1 MRLRRIEAVHFG
13 RIDGLSLGD
22 LSPKLTVVH
31 GPNESGKSSLTALV
45 RHVLY
50 GFPTAGRR
58 AEAPYSSEAGKRL
71 GRLVFTDPEGEWV
84 IERVEGPKGGAAAVS
99 TLSGSPRPDLISELT
114 AGVPAHSY
122 RIVYGFGLAEMQ
134 QIADTKSQEDNLLAK
149 FYAASA
155 GLEVD
160 PGTVRAAVEGS
171 MESLWKKNG
180 STPELNRIKAERER
194 VRAEARALEA
204 EAEALRTDAAR
215 LESLEGDLDQARA
228 HRTETDVRAK
238 GVGRAIDTA
247 DRLLAESEAAETEAQ
262 RLDREAEAARSQSAA
277 LVVDPA
283 ALAAADTV
291 DALFEELSGFREK
304 LGTLASAE
312 TQAATLEVRLRS
324 AVADTGWS
332 VEAALTAG
340 SDAGAGAEIEAA
352 RDRFFRATERL
363 EMAVTARD
371 AARAEGMGTSA
382 PETALPNPWTVPG
395 FAIAAIGLAGVI
407 AGVVLAQTAVA
418 AIGALLI
425 AVGLV
430 LALAVRSAPGPRSD
444 SSRSRVTAAEAG
456 LESAAEALEKV
467 RAEWSEWVRSR
478 GFGDGTEDAA
488 AVLARYQAA
497 RSARTIEAERADVLA
512 IVERVR
518 ATALGYAR
526 RVGETVAVLLGEG
539 PEAATLERAGELVN
553 RARALVSAAR
563 GADAARR
570 ESTAQTDRLQR
581 EAAGVRARGAATVAA
596 AGSALTAIGAQM
608 LDEARAMLIEAD
620 ATAVDAAARFE
631 GLLEEVT
638 ALRARLGSER
648 RDTVLSELRLTEE
661 TLTERLAAGV
671 GDYAVMAVA
680 CRLLAL
686 AQERFE
692 RERKGPI
699 VECAEAA
706 LSSMTEGRYARI
718 SVPMGKDAIEVFTE
732 SSAAISPE
740 DLSRGTAEQLYL
752 ALRIGLI
759 EQSGQV
765 GSRLPVLIDDVLVNF
780 SPARMQQAARAIAD
794 LATRRQVV
802 FFTCH
807 PAVADLLCTVA
818 PDAVRL
824 ELAPPS

>member
-1 MRLRRIEAVHFG
+1 
-13 RIDGLSLGD
+13 
-22 LSPKLTVVH
+22 
-31 GPNESGKSSLTALV
+31 
-45 RHVLY
+45 
-50 GFPTAGRR
+50 
-58 AEAPYSSEAGKRL
+58 
-71 GRLVFTDPEGEWV
+71 
-84 IERVEGPKGGAAAVS
+84 
-99 TLSGSPRPDLISELT
+99 
-114 AGVPAHSY
+114 
-122 RIVYGFGLAEMQ
+122 
-134 QIADTKSQEDNLLAK
+134 
-149 FYAASA
+149 
-155 GLEVD
+155 
-160 PGTVRAAVEGS
+160 
-171 MESLWKKNG
+171 
-180 STPELNRIKAERER
+180 
-194 VRAEARALEA
+194 
-204 EAEALRTDAAR
+204 
-215 LESLEGDLDQARA
+215 
-228 HRTETDVRAK
+228 
-238 GVGRAIDTA
+238 
-247 DRLLAESEAAETEAQ
+247 
-262 RLDREAEAARSQSAA
+262 
-277 LVVDPA
+277 
-283 ALAAADTV
+283 
-291 DALFEELSGFREK
+291 
-304 LGTLASAE
+304 
-312 TQAATLEVRLRS
+312 
-324 AVADTGWS
+324 
-332 VEAALTAG
+332 
-340 SDAGAGAEIEAA
+340 
-352 RDRFFRATERL
+352 
-363 EMAVTARD
+363 
-371 AARAEGMGTSA
+371 MGTSA

-512 IVERVR
+512 TVERVR

-818 PDAVRL
+818 ADAVRL